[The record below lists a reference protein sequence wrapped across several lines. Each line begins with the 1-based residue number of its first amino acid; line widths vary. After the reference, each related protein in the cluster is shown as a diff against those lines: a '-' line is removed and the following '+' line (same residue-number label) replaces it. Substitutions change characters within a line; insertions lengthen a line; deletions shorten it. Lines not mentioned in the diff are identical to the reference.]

1 MTDKNDVFEELQWV
15 KYRLSMLDVIEKKL
29 FAMKKLVQ
37 KSQNSNL
44 SKSEIDE
51 INHKLNNLAAQIK
64 ALDQESRKD
73 CI

>member
-1 MTDKNDVFEELQWV
+1 MIDENDVFEELQWV
-15 KYRLSMLDVIEKKL
+15 KYRLNILDIIEKKL
-29 FAMKKLVQ
+29 FTMRGLVQ

-44 SKSEIDE
+44 SESEIDE

>member
-1 MTDKNDVFEELQWV
+1 MIDEDDVFEELQWV
-15 KYRLSMLDVIEKKL
+15 KYRLNILDIIEKKL
-29 FAMKKLVQ
+29 FTMKGLAQ
-37 KSQNSNL
+37 KVQNSSL

-51 INHKLNNLAAQIK
+51 LNRKLNNLAAQIK